1 MTVLITLTTAG
12 TDSGPFNLYSNLDGY
27 TLAFESGVDKT
38 SLEAGHASSLV
49 PDYTTII
56 KVLSTGTCNTSI
68 NIVLDEPT
76 TTTTTSSFPCPTH
89 IYVNN
94 FLYQTD
100 TIEAFLTLTDAC
112 NGVDCLIAE
121 TCNASG
127 SQIGYSDS
135 SSLTIGDFVYYP
147 EGSCAPL
154 TLEGYYIIYVLGVP
168 TVVEMA
174 AGEVIDFP
182 ICPT

>member
-27 TLAFESGVDKT
+27 TSAFESGV
-38 SLEAGHASSLV
+38 SQAALLAGYASSLV
-49 PDYTTII
+49 PDYTTIVRI
-56 KVLSTGTCNTSI
+56 LSTGTCTNYIDIT
-68 NIVLDEPT
+68 LD
-76 TTTTTSSFPCPTH
+76 SLPCPTH
-89 IYVNN
+89 IYVND
-94 FLYQTD
+94 FIYQTD
-100 TIEAFLTLTDAC
+100 TIGVFLTLTDAC
-112 NGVDCLIAE
+112 DGVACLIAE
-121 TCNASG
+121 TCGASG

-135 SSLTIGDFVYYP
+135 PSLNIGDFVYYP
-147 EGSCAPL
+147 EGSCTPL
-154 TLEGYYIIYVLGVP
+154 TLSGYYIIYILGVP